1 MIKQQKEEMLG
12 IIRRL
17 KNRDFSGN
25 AGLAVKNSAYN
36 LSTSLVAKIG
46 SLLFTII
53 IARMLMP
60 ELFGLYSLAL
70 STIVLF
76 SAFSDLG
83 IGTVLI
89 KYLASEYSR
98 KRGEPGKYYF
108 YLLKLKIALTILI
121 SLLLI
126 VLAYPLATIYYN
138 KPIFLALLAGGAY
151 IFANGLLGFFSCT
164 FQAINDFR
172 KVLVKEVVFQSLRL
186 IFIPL
191 AIIITLKNSSALVLL
206 SVILALSFS
215 YFISA
220 LYLYYNL
227 PRIKK
232 VGVTEVEKRNILRF
246 IVPMSTTIL
255 SGIFFGY
262 VDMIILGRFVEA
274 EFIGYYQA
282 ALALIGSAGAF
293 VGFTAGA
300 LFPLFSQMKGEK
312 LALLFKRSK
321 KYTLIFGISG
331 MFVTLLLSSLIIL
344 IVYGPAYSPATSLLR
359 IFSVLLILDSLIG
372 IYTTFYISQNKPVFV
387 AKILVFSTLL
397 NILLN
402 YITIS
407 YLVSNSHYLATIGA
421 ACATIVAK
429 IVHLSILV
437 GKKNVL
443 N

>member
-1 MIKQQKEEMLG
+1 MIQQQKKEVFG

-25 AGLAVKNSAYN
+25 TGIAVKNSAYN
-36 LSTSLVAKIG
+36 LSTSLIAKIG

-53 IARMLMP
+53 IARLLMP

-76 SAFSDLG
+76 AAFSDLG

-89 KYLASEYSR
+89 KYLASEYS
-98 KRGEPGKYYF
+98 KKKGEPGKYYF
-108 YLLKLKIALTILI
+108 YLLKLKLYLSIGISLVLIAL
-121 SLLLI
+121 
-126 VLAYPLATIYYN
+126 AYFIANNYYH
-138 KPIFLALLAGGAY
+138 KPIFLALLAGGFY
-151 IFANGLLGFFSCT
+151 LFSNSMLSFFSCV
-164 FQAINDFR
+164 FQAFNDF
-172 KVLVKEVVFQSLRL
+172 KKFLIKEIIFQSLRL
-186 IFIPL
+186 VLIPL
-191 AIIITLKNSSALVLL
+191 AIMLTIKYSSSLLLFSIILTLAICL
-206 SVILALSFS
+206 
-215 YFISA
+215 FISA
-220 LYLYYNL
+220 IYLYSRVPKLKKL
-227 PRIKK
+227 PISS
-232 VGVTEVEKRNILRF
+232 EEKRKVIKF
-246 IVPMSTTIL
+246 IIPMSTTIL

-321 KYTLIFGISG
+321 RY
-331 MFVTLLLSSLIIL
+331 TLLLGIAGMISSLIFSSI
-344 IVYGPAYSPATSLLR
+344 IINVIYGSAYSPAINILR
-359 IFSVLLILDSLIG
+359 IFSLLLVLDSLIG
-372 IYTTFYISQNKPVFV
+372 IYTTFYISQNKPVFI
-387 AKILVFSTLL
+387 AKILIFSTIL
-397 NILLN
+397 NIFLN
-402 YITIS
+402 YVFIS
-407 YLVSNSHYLATIGA
+407 YLVSDSHYLATIGA
-421 ACATIVAK
+421 AFATIIAK

-437 GKKNVL
+437 GKKNVT